1 MKKKFKN
8 YYLKEFEF
16 YDGEANLIFSIVDI
30 DFTKEEITVALTNR
44 GRISVISYDL
54 IENENGY
61 YFEYGLYFEKI
72 YISDFEE
79 VI

>member
-1 MKKKFKN
+1 MKKEIKN